1 MGEIGRQCG
10 EEKLGEK
17 GKLLCSCRILKSI
30 THEEPVRNDLIIF
43 KYKLYNQKHFLHEE
57 ED

>member
-17 GKLLCSCRILKSI
+17 GKFLCSCRILKSI
-30 THEEPVRNDLIIF
+30 THEEPVRNDLVIF
-43 KYKLYNQKHFLHEE
+43 E
-57 ED
+57 